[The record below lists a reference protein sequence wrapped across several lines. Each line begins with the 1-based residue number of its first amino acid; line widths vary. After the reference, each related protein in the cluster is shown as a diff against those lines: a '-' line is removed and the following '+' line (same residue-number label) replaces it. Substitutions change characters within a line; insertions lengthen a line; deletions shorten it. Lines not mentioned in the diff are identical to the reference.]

1 MQRDHAAISRVN
13 LSPRF
18 YLFILSR
25 RGKSLGTRLPF
36 HSTSVEA
43 VLRILPV
50 LCPVHPVTLKP
61 QLTPLI
67 ALANNS
73 LASHRI
79 FLYFQW
85 EEREGEESTSGHSA
99 QLSVDIR
106 SKV

>member
-1 MQRDHAAISRVN
+1 MDHAAISRVN

-36 HSTSVEA
+36 HSSSVEA
-43 VLRILPV
+43 VLWILPV